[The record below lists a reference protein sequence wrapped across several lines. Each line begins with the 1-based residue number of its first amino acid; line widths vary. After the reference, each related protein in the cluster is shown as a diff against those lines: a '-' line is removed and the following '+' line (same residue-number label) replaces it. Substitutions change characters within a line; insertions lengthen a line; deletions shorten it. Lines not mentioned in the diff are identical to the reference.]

1 MIDIQCFDDNQCFK
15 WRLMRD
21 LHPAVHDQSRVRK
34 SYGMFGREL
43 HFKDVKFSVK
53 IRDFYKIEKKN
64 FKIQDFSYEN
74 KEKCPVFVETPELKH
89 FCRYCLHAFSIEE
102 ILKCHVKDYFK
113 INGKQR
119 IKVPKKVNMLGSN
132 IV

>member
-1 MIDIQCFDDNQCFK
+1 
-15 WRLMRD
+15 MRD
-21 LHPAVHDQSRVRK
+21 LHPAVHDQSRARK

-74 KEKCPVFVETPELKH
+74 KEKCPVFVET
-89 FCRYCLHAFSIEE
+89 S
-102 ILKCHVKDYFK
+102 
-113 INGKQR
+113 
-119 IKVPKKVNMLGSN
+119 
-132 IV
+132 